1 MRQRSSCAANR
12 SSLKIIP
19 RILSSSPSTIQK
31 LIWPSRRANAFRNL
45 VDGEA
50 AQLEEAQQ
58 QAKHE
63 EWPRGIEDED
73 RCSGIHLPVWSCR

>member
-1 MRQRSSCAANR
+1 LRA
-12 SSLKIIP
+12 IIVVE
-19 RILSSSPSTIQK
+19 
-31 LIWPSRRANAFRNL
+31 RRNAFRNL

-63 EWPRGIEDED
+63 EWHRGIED
-73 RCSGIHLPVWSCR
+73 RCSEIHLPVWSCPQL